1 MNPGKKTN
9 YTLWKN
15 REASNDRKNL
25 KTKVTPSQNQNI
37 QSSNIESDFIS
48 NLKKQIYFM
57 EMELKLMKEREREIN
72 KSGGFTQLFNDDR
85 DPSIHIQQMKTKYAN
100 MRKKMEDQ
108 ILNLN
113 DKKREIVGINV
124 SLKAKLDTL
133 QKLELDIYNKLKELE
148 SNKTQQLNQDK
159 LNYEEKDNEKI
170 NLEAEN
176 RLNNTKLKA
185 EINNNEELDYKIKSD
200 DEISKMTQSDVDNNI
215 KLVEDL
221 VQIKGEELNQVHEKI
236 KEITQK
242 AESVPNYNEEK
253 EKNDEFKKQIEELK
267 DKALKLTTDAETAE
281 LANNYLI
288 KKKNEVVEEAKKLR
302 DLNIELRH
310 EIDAKITLNDQRIQ
324 KKVREAK
331 SEEIQDIT
339 NKLNETKKKV
349 EDLEKKIE
357 KEIEKK
363 HNLTK
368 EIIKLNIKLNHKKEE
383 ESDLLKKTEKYKEEL
398 EEKKKIYENMD
409 NESDEVKDKI
419 GTAKTDNKLL
429 KNRNKLLNE
438 ENDAL
443 NSRFDFITKNYDYTS
458 NLKRISMEDLKRLE
472 QSNTLVN
479 NTIGNFV
486 EKVGTFKNNNVQ
498 DLLMDDNI

>member
-15 REASNDRKNL
+15 CEASNDRKNL
-25 KTKVTPSQNQNI
+25 KTKVTPSQNTNI

-200 DEISKMTQSDVDNNI
+200 DEMSKMTQSDVDNNI

-339 NKLNETKKKV
+339 DKLNETKKKV

-429 KNRNKLLNE
+429 RNRNKLLNE

-479 NTIGNFV
+479 NTIGKIV
-486 EKVGTFKNNNVQ
+486 KKVGTFKNNNVQ

>member
-1 MNPGKKTN
+1 ME
-9 YTLWKN
+9 N

-25 KTKVTPSQNQNI
+25 KTKVTPSQNTNI

-108 ILNLN
+108 KLNLN

-200 DEISKMTQSDVDNNI
+200 DEMSKMTQSDVDNNI

-383 ESDLLKKTEKYKEEL
+383 ESDLLKKKKKYKEEL

-429 KNRNKLLNE
+429 RNRNKLLNE

-443 NSRFDFITKNYDYTS
+443 NSRFNFITNNYDYTS

>member
-200 DEISKMTQSDVDNNI
+200 DEMSKMTQSDVDNNI
-215 KLVEDL
+215 KLVERFSSNKGRR
-221 VQIKGEELNQVHEKI
+221 IK
-236 KEITQK
+236 
-242 AESVPNYNEEK
+242 ASP
-253 EKNDEFKKQIEELK
+253 
-267 DKALKLTTDAETAE
+267 
-281 LANNYLI
+281 
-288 KKKNEVVEEAKKLR
+288 
-302 DLNIELRH
+302 
-310 EIDAKITLNDQRIQ
+310 
-324 KKVREAK
+324 
-331 SEEIQDIT
+331 
-339 NKLNETKKKV
+339 
-349 EDLEKKIE
+349 
-357 KEIEKK
+357 
-363 HNLTK
+363 
-368 EIIKLNIKLNHKKEE
+368 
-383 ESDLLKKTEKYKEEL
+383 
-398 EEKKKIYENMD
+398 
-409 NESDEVKDKI
+409 
-419 GTAKTDNKLL
+419 
-429 KNRNKLLNE
+429 
-438 ENDAL
+438 
-443 NSRFDFITKNYDYTS
+443 
-458 NLKRISMEDLKRLE
+458 
-472 QSNTLVN
+472 
-479 NTIGNFV
+479 
-486 EKVGTFKNNNVQ
+486 
-498 DLLMDDNI
+498 

>member
-25 KTKVTPSQNQNI
+25 KTKVTPSQNTNV

-200 DEISKMTQSDVDNNI
+200 DEMSKMTQSDVDNNI
-215 KLVEDL
+215 KLIEDL

-253 EKNDEFKKQIEELK
+253 EKNEEFKKQIEELK

-429 KNRNKLLNE
+429 RNRNKLLNE

>member
-25 KTKVTPSQNQNI
+25 KTKVTPSQNTNV

-200 DEISKMTQSDVDNNI
+200 DEISKMSQSDVDNNI

-281 LANNYLI
+281 IANNYLI

-429 KNRNKLLNE
+429 RNRNKLLNE

>member
-1 MNPGKKTN
+1 M
-9 YTLWKN
+9 
-15 REASNDRKNL
+15 
-25 KTKVTPSQNQNI
+25 
-37 QSSNIESDFIS
+37 
-48 NLKKQIYFM
+48 
-57 EMELKLMKEREREIN
+57 
-72 KSGGFTQLFNDDR
+72 
-85 DPSIHIQQMKTKYAN
+85 
-100 MRKKMEDQ
+100 
-108 ILNLN
+108 
-113 DKKREIVGINV
+113 
-124 SLKAKLDTL
+124 
-133 QKLELDIYNKLKELE
+133 
-148 SNKTQQLNQDK
+148 
-159 LNYEEKDNEKI
+159 
-170 NLEAEN
+170 
-176 RLNNTKLKA
+176 
-185 EINNNEELDYKIKSD
+185 
-200 DEISKMTQSDVDNNI
+200 SKMTQSDVDNNI

-429 KNRNKLLNE
+429 RNRNKLLNE

>member
-25 KTKVTPSQNQNI
+25 KTKVTPSQNTNV

-200 DEISKMTQSDVDNNI
+200 DEMSKMTQSDVDNNI

-429 KNRNKLLNE
+429 RNRNKLLNE

-443 NSRFDFITKNYDYTS
+443 NSRFNFITNNYDYTS

>member
-25 KTKVTPSQNQNI
+25 KTKVTPSQNTNV

-200 DEISKMTQSDVDNNI
+200 DEMSKMTQSDVDNNI
-215 KLVEDL
+215 KLIEDL

-253 EKNDEFKKQIEELK
+253 EKNEEFKKQIEELK

-429 KNRNKLLNE
+429 RNRNKLLNE

-443 NSRFDFITKNYDYTS
+443 NSRFDFITNNYDYTS

>member
-1 MNPGKKTN
+1 MNPTKKTN

-15 REASNDRKNL
+15 RDASNDKKNL
-25 KTKVTPSQNQNI
+25 KTKAAPLSNKNV
-37 QSSNIESDFIS
+37 QSSDIESDFIS

-200 DEISKMTQSDVDNNI
+200 DEMSKMTQSDVDNNI

-310 EIDAKITLNDQRIQ
+310 EIYAKITLNDQRIQ

-339 NKLNETKKKV
+339 NKLNETKKKW
-349 EDLEKKIE
+349 KI
-357 KEIEKK
+357 
-363 HNLTK
+363 
-368 EIIKLNIKLNHKKEE
+368 
-383 ESDLLKKTEKYKEEL
+383 
-398 EEKKKIYENMD
+398 
-409 NESDEVKDKI
+409 
-419 GTAKTDNKLL
+419 
-429 KNRNKLLNE
+429 
-438 ENDAL
+438 
-443 NSRFDFITKNYDYTS
+443 
-458 NLKRISMEDLKRLE
+458 
-472 QSNTLVN
+472 
-479 NTIGNFV
+479 
-486 EKVGTFKNNNVQ
+486 
-498 DLLMDDNI
+498 